1 LRGTNACRALARLMP
16 GFFFADQNRVRHLQ
30 QHMLL
35 SKQSHHLKSCCDFNN
50 SRAMPKPCWA
60 RPSAQIGH
68 VDRRTSRTS
77 QGDPGNC

>member
-35 SKQSHHLKSCCDFNN
+35 SKQSHHLKSCCNFNN
-50 SRAMPKPCWA
+50 SRAMPKPC
-60 RPSAQIGH
+60 
-68 VDRRTSRTS
+68 
-77 QGDPGNC
+77 